1 MFHQLGLRA
10 FQIGSLHRIHRAA
23 GQTGQHDQFIIHVV
37 DVRSNDDLILSARV
51 HGAHDAFGLFESIG
65 IKLGTVC
72 QLKAQSG
79 SAVHQTLDV
88 LLAADRS
95 QDLRCQLFVIHDSFL
110 SCSCKMPNLRKLS
123 FWQILSN
130 LFCSISKKDTQTF
143 SSECGIILARFA
155 GRP

>member
-1 MFHQLGLRA
+1 MFHQLGLLA

-23 GQTGQHDQFIIHVV
+23 GQTGQRDQFIVHMV

-110 SCSCKMPNLRKLS
+110 SCSCKMPTCVSCHFGRFCPICFVQFPRKTRRH
-123 FWQILSN
+123 FPRN
-130 LFCSISKKDTQTF
+130 VV
-143 SSECGIILARFA
+143 
-155 GRP
+155 